1 MAYCRPCGF
10 WLKQTKAE
18 VGLHF
23 GASFGAAVQLSVG
36 PRRYPRRATQK
47 CSSFQENR
55 ELHLTPARFRSG
67 GRLFFGDNAR
77 NQSDLFVS
85 PQLAVCGLPASGTKM
100 AMTPNAAEHA
110 KWHAQ
115 PCLPGNNSTA
125 RQHFTSTD
133 SIFIQ
138 YLTENRTHR
147 LAAEISTDSHK
158 RRPMRLGRSLLF
170 SLPMAWLRKF
180 SSG

>member
-1 MAYCRPCGF
+1 MWLLAETNQSRSRTALWGIFWRCRTIIG
-10 WLKQTKAE
+10 
-18 VGLHF
+18 
-23 GASFGAAVQLSVG
+23 
-36 PRRYPRRATQK
+36 RATTL
-47 CSSFQENR
+47 SAPSDPEVLFLSGNR